1 MVLREGSIGR
11 TEFVERHGL
20 WTDEQRDAAE
30 RVAKTVEERNVQVVR
45 LAFVDQHGLMR
56 GKTVVKDELPLV
68 MRNGCAITTTLL
80 AKDTAHRTIYPVFSA
95 GGGFG
100 MAEMEGAGDFM
111 MVPDPATFR
120 MLPWASDTGWML
132 CDIYFQD
139 GRPVPFSTRQIM
151 RNALADLGAA
161 GYDYVSGLEV
171 EFYVF
176 KLLDPKL
183 KPEHATQPPAPPEVE
198 LLARGFHYLTEM
210 RYDQLDPVIEL
221 LRRQVVELGLP
232 VRTVESEF
240 GASQFEFTFG
250 PCVGLESADNM
261 AIFRNAV
268 KQICRRHGYHAT
280 FMCRPGLANCF
291 ASGWHLHQSF
301 RDRKTGEN
309 AFMARNDGEF
319 LSTVGTHFAAGILE
333 HARASSVFTTPTI
346 NGYKRFRPN
355 SLAPDRA
362 VWGRDQ
368 KGAMLRLVSAG
379 ARDPGT
385 RLENRVGEPAANP
398 YLYMAS
404 QILSGLDGM
413 ERKLAPATPSDAPYE
428 AAAEPLPR
436 SLMEACAALKGS
448 AMYRRKL
455 GDTFVDY
462 MLTLK
467 ESEISRYLSEVTDW
481 EHREYFEMF

>member
-1 MVLREGSIGR
+1 MSLRDGSIGR
-11 TEFVERHGL
+11 TDFVERYGL
-20 WTDEQRDAAE
+20 WTDAQREAATRLAPE
-30 RVAKTVEERNVQVVR
+30 IEKRGVEVVR
-45 LAFVDQHGLMR
+45 LSFVDQHGLMR
-56 GKTVVKDELPLV
+56 GKTVVRDEFPLV

-120 MLPWASDTGWML
+120 VLPWAPTTGWVL
-132 CDIYFQD
+132 CDIYFQN
-139 GRPVPFSTRQIM
+139 GQPVPFSTRHIM
-151 RNALADLGAA
+151 RCALADLATL

-183 KPEHATQPPAPPEVE
+183 APEDATQPATPPAVE

-221 LRRQVVELGLP
+221 LRRHAVALGLP

-268 KQICRRHGYHAT
+268 KQICRRNGYHAT
-280 FMCRPGLANCF
+280 FMCRPGLPNCF

-301 RDRKTGEN
+301 RDRKTGNN
-309 AFMARNDGEF
+309 AFMTESDGEP
-319 LSTVGTHFAAGILE
+319 LSPVGMQFAAGVLA

-379 ARDPGT
+379 PRDPGT

-404 QILSGLDGM
+404 QLISGLDGI
-413 ERKLAPATPSDAPYE
+413 ERKLVPARPSDAPYE
-428 AAAEPLPR
+428 ADAEPLPR
-436 SLMEACAALKGS
+436 SLMEACAALRDS

-462 MLTLK
+462 ILTIK